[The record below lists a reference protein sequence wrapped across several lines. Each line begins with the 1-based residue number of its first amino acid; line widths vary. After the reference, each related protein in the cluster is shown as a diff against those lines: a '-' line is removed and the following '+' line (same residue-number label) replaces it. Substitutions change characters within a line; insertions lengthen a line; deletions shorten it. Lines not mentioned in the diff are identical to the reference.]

1 MTECLA
7 LEKLHNNNLVT
18 VSVVCRSP
26 RQYSQE
32 FAQFEIL
39 YSQLLNDI
47 TSKNPLSFV
56 ISIQGLSVVGVLTSK
71 VRKMTV
77 YF

>member
-7 LEKLHNNNLVT
+7 SEKLHNNNLVT
-18 VSVVCRSP
+18 VPIVYHSP

-47 TSKNPLSFV
+47 QKTHYPW
-56 ISIQGLSVVGVLTSK
+56 
-71 VRKMTV
+71 
-77 YF
+77 

>member
-18 VSVVCRSP
+18 VSVVYHSP

-77 YF
+77 CF

>member
-7 LEKLHNNNLVT
+7 LEKLHNNKLVT
-18 VSVVCRSP
+18 VSVVYRSP

>member
-18 VSVVCRSP
+18 VSVVYRSP
-26 RQYSQE
+26 HQYSQE